1 MSTRI
6 LLGDCRDT
14 LRSLPADSVHC
25 VVTSPPYFGL
35 RDYGVDGQ
43 IGLEPT
49 PAEFVAAM
57 VEVFREV
64 RRVLRPDGTLWL
76 NLGDSYC
83 NDDKWGGRGGGYNGR
98 GGFDRERIAIVP
110 RHRRARSGLKP
121 KDRMMIPA
129 RTAIAL
135 QDDGWW
141 LRDEIVWHKPC
152 PMPSSVKD
160 RTTPGHEM
168 LYMLTK
174 SARYR
179 YDHEAIREAAAGM
192 TEHDLTGGGY
202 APPGQVPH
210 SGTRRA
216 PKGNARTFRGGGAYV
231 NHRAFDNSAVV
242 PRESLG
248 NVPNETGMRNR
259 RSVWTVAP
267 STFREAHFATFPPAL
282 VEPCIL
288 AGCPVGG
295 TVLDPFGGAGTT
307 ALVAER
313 LQRNDILCELNP
325 EYARIA
331 TRRLEACSRRSRP
344 SRPRIGGSNLWKALP
359 GGDKHAPGRRL
370 QTGSNRGVDGPAIRL
385 FSAP

>member
-98 GGFDRERIAIVP
+98 GGLDRERIALVP

-160 RTTPGHEM
+160 RTTPAHEM
-168 LYMLTK
+168 LYLLTK

-179 YDHEAIREAAAGM
+179 YDHAAIREEAAW
-192 TEHDLTGGGY
+192 GY
-202 APPGQVPH
+202 KTSPNQVPME
-210 SGTRRA
+210 G
-216 PKGNARTFRGGGAYV
+216 
-231 NHRAFDNSAVV
+231 
-242 PRESLG
+242 
-248 NVPNETGMRNR
+248 
-259 RSVWTVAP
+259 RSVA
-267 STFREAHFATFPPAL
+267 STGIWR
-282 VEPCIL
+282 
-288 AGCPVGG
+288 
-295 TVLDPFGGAGTT
+295 GAGTGEVD
-307 ALVAER
+307 VAR
-313 LQRNDILCELNP
+313 
-325 EYARIA
+325 
-331 TRRLEACSRRSRP
+331 
-344 SRPRIGGSNLWKALP
+344 
-359 GGDKHAPGRRL
+359 GRDE
-370 QTGSNRGVDGPAIRL
+370 TGSSYDRSSGRQKRSV
-385 FSAP
+385 

>member
-6 LLGDCRDT
+6 VLGDCRAT
-14 LRSLPADSVHC
+14 LRSLPDNSVHC

-49 PAEFVAAM
+49 PAEFVAGM

-64 RRVLRPDGTLWL
+64 RRVLRKDGTLWL

-98 GGFDRERIAIVP
+98 GGLDRERIAVVP

-135 QDDGWW
+135 QEDGWW

-160 RTTPGHEM
+160 RTTPAHEVVY
-168 LYMLTK
+168 LLTK
-174 SARYR
+174 SARYH
-179 YDHEAIREAAAGM
+179 YDHQVIREEAAW
-192 TEHDLTGGGY
+192 GY
-202 APPGQVPH
+202 KVSPNQVPLEGRQVAS
-210 SGTRRA
+210 SGMWRGAGTSDVDV
-216 PKGNARTFRGGGAYV
+216 ARGR
-231 NHRAFDNSAVV
+231 D
-242 PRESLG
+242 ESG
-248 NVPNETGMRNR
+248 STYDRSSGRQK
-259 RSVWTVAP
+259 RSVWTVPP
-267 STFREAHFATFPPAL
+267 SPFKEAHFATFPPAL
-282 VEPCIL
+282 VEPCVL
-288 AGCPVGG
+288 AGCPEGG

-307 ALVAER
+307 ALVANR
-313 LQRNDILCELNP
+313 LRRDAILCELNP
-325 EYARIA
+325 EYAAIA
-331 TRRLEACSRRSRP
+331 TRRLEADA
-344 SRPRIGGSNLWKALP
+344 G
-359 GGDKHAPGRRL
+359 
-370 QTGSNRGVDGPAIRL
+370 L
-385 FSAP
+385 FADVAAA